1 MSRDQRDA
9 AHLDGRKKSGTRMD
23 LTDKE
28 RLGRGLDAL
37 GEGLRPIVDERMTAA
52 VHGKVWVPLYE
63 AKESARLGRPFK
75 AEASDPRLLL
85 RIMRHERAVFTDVDA
100 SQRAWAE
107 ELIQTSNRWAHAAA
121 ITRQQTDR
129 ALDTMILLA
138 ESLDLELT
146 IERLV
151 TLRAG
156 ALTSGPSVTVTDD
169 RASDSSSAPALVGA
183 DLTTTNLD
191 APAPHDVVEPL
202 EDSVLQPEPI
212 VPGSGQGGRRAVST
226 GVRPLS
232 VRVGSLDVVV
242 VYHEA
247 INYALIH
254 NGVSPLVSAR
264 LRNTGDVPIEIESI
278 EVSIDPLAQGSDV
291 PVAIPLVLHPGIL
304 AAGAEIDVPAH
315 QLAWRVN
322 VAPFLAL
329 DESATTAIALG
340 VRALGASREDS
351 GPLRL
356 LTVDEWWARGIP
368 ESIAAFVRPNDPVIS
383 TLLGEAAELL
393 AARTGSPSLEGYQ
406 SGPERVHQIA
416 EAIYDAMQARQIRYV
431 EPPASF
437 EGTGQRVRSHAQ
449 VLDERWGTC
458 LDLACTYAAALE
470 QAGVRPIL
478 ALVEGHAFAGFLTE
492 DSQLPT
498 IAVVDL
504 GIVTTIADS
513 SLFDAVET
521 TALCSGEST
530 TSFDEARGHVRRW
543 WTADLD
549 ELRFLL
555 DVHAAHRRVK
565 PLPTIRK
572 EGDTRVVEVVR
583 EAVSIPAR
591 RIPAQVVPTGASVQ
605 AGSDAPARIE
615 KWRRALLDMTYMN
628 PLLKRKDASS
638 IPLHVPAGGIGAFE
652 DKIASK
658 ERVRLVPHD
667 ELAAIHSAQGA
678 RTARDVDTDVLRRIL
693 EEENTLYAA
702 LSTKE
707 YRTKLVNLARKAR
720 TVTEETGTNNLYLTL
735 GTLEWTERAKK
746 GAAPLFLL
754 PVKLVGGR
762 GTTPFTLEVDDS
774 REMEPNYCLVE
785 KLRLTWGLEIPELSN
800 PGSDDSGIDIDG
812 AFAAVRTAILR
823 SNATSFHVE
832 ETAHLALLQFSTLEM
847 WRDLS
852 TNWASF
858 MERPVVRHLVKTA
871 GQPFIDD
878 IDVPEADKGAEAT
891 TYLPIPAD
899 GSQLEAVRWAAAG
912 KSFILEGPPGT
923 GKSQTITNLISHLL
937 AEGKKVL
944 FVAEKPAAL
953 EVVKKRLDDVGLGTF
968 SLDLHGRNQTVS
980 AVREQ
985 LTAALEAQVGGA
997 STWDALRSGYRG
1009 LVESLSRYP
1018 DQVHEEG
1025 PVGVSS
1031 WEARQVLLELQEI
1044 VAGGQADIE
1053 VPRALVMG
1061 ATPLG
1066 TVYDAARDLGNALLD
1081 LGTAPSVSPW
1091 RLAGALDA
1099 DALDRPAIAR
1109 ALARVGAADQVVSDP
1124 ILRALTAIAR
1134 TPVEFEAIAAWLDS
1148 ARAGVGRSTV
1158 EASALVTPQW
1168 RAHAEQTMSAV
1179 ARFRSTYGPQLGVFA
1194 PGVMTFDLDGLVARS
1209 VAIDGRLFGKKKLRR
1224 ALLAELAP
1232 VMAVSPG
1239 EPLPF
1244 ALGTVT
1250 AVLRGLVS
1258 VREALGGLV
1267 GYAGQLPG
1275 IALPFAW
1282 NPLDHGQASE
1292 LDRSVHSLDAAHRLR
1307 ATLGA
1312 GRPEAATA
1320 QATADAVT
1328 VEVLRTRT
1336 PGDVLPGAAVREL
1349 GTAWSGY
1356 VAVLGANPEGLEFWL
1371 AGRSRGL
1378 AMSDDLLQWTADSAG
1393 GAFIRLQRWVR
1404 VRRALTVLT
1413 GLGLG
1418 VVERP
1423 VLSGK
1428 LLGPDVENSIRL
1440 AVARE
1445 VLAERFDSTGLS
1457 AFDDVARSRLVERF
1471 VDTGHDVRRR
1481 MVAELPA
1488 RIVRARTFDPGQ
1500 RVGMVADLR
1509 QQLSRRRS
1517 GLPIRQLLH
1526 RYGSLITEITPCVL
1540 MSPHSVARFL
1550 PSDAVD
1556 FDVVVFDEAS
1566 QIRVP
1571 EAIGAMGRG
1580 KAVVVVGDS
1589 KQMPPTAMFSSTSA
1603 PEDEESVNEESL
1615 PVPSDLESILSEASE
1630 SRLPRLLLSWHY
1642 RSRDESLIAFSNQH
1656 YYDGRLSSFPTP
1668 PVSGATSALLLRRVE
1683 GEWEGGTRGAARVNR
1698 AEAEAVVEEVRRR
1711 IFANPG
1717 QSIGVVTFNTQQRD
1731 LIFDALDADPDQRIR
1746 AALDQEVEPVFVK
1759 NLENVQGDER
1769 DVILFTLA
1777 FAKDARGKVPLN
1789 WGPLTRA
1796 GGERRLNV
1804 AVTRAKEQ
1812 VVIFASFDP
1821 HDLDLSTSGSVGLEH
1836 LKDYLLL
1843 AKNGVEHASLR
1854 RPSVRDRHREEV
1866 VGALLQAGL
1875 EVRSNVG
1882 LSDFTVDLAVR
1893 TGASSPWVAVMLD
1906 GPVWASRG
1914 SVGDREGLPSAVLVG
1929 SMGWARVERVWLP
1942 TWIRDSASVVS
1953 TIEAAAKAVG
1963 AEPTRGEPEVAGPHS
1978 GLAPVNLVGASAR
1991 GDAAYQ
1997 SQTIDGLSFESGSGS
2012 RQRYAGTV
2020 SSPEVSA
2027 IPGSAIFR
2035 AASDGVRHSTWV
2047 LDDATSV
2054 RSKRIVRAEID
2065 DIVATEG
2072 PILVDRLARTLA
2084 GRFDLARVR
2093 EGRRA
2098 QILALIPRGV
2108 VKKAL
2113 NGDLVAWP
2121 VGVDP
2126 EGYTSFRLN
2135 DGEDKRDIGDVPF
2148 HELRN
2153 TMLAVVRRAH
2163 GLSDEDTLRET
2174 ARVFGVGRLASKVRP
2189 RLEDVLDAA
2198 VREGRLVE
2206 RAGMV
2211 QAN

>member
-1 MSRDQRDA
+1 M
-9 AHLDGRKKSGTRMD
+9 
-23 LTDKE
+23 
-28 RLGRGLDAL
+28 
-37 GEGLRPIVDERMTAA
+37 
-52 VHGKVWVPLYE
+52 
-63 AKESARLGRPFK
+63 
-75 AEASDPRLLL
+75 
-85 RIMRHERAVFTDVDA
+85 
-100 SQRAWAE
+100 
-107 ELIQTSNRWAHAAA
+107 
-121 ITRQQTDR
+121 
-129 ALDTMILLA
+129 
-138 ESLDLELT
+138 
-146 IERLV
+146 
-151 TLRAG
+151 
-156 ALTSGPSVTVTDD
+156 
-169 RASDSSSAPALVGA
+169 
-183 DLTTTNLD
+183 
-191 APAPHDVVEPL
+191 
-202 EDSVLQPEPI
+202 
-212 VPGSGQGGRRAVST
+212 
-226 GVRPLS
+226 
-232 VRVGSLDVVV
+232 
-242 VYHEA
+242 
-247 INYALIH
+247 
-254 NGVSPLVSAR
+254 
-264 LRNTGDVPIEIESI
+264 
-278 EVSIDPLAQGSDV
+278 
-291 PVAIPLVLHPGIL
+291 
-304 AAGAEIDVPAH
+304 
-315 QLAWRVN
+315 N

-329 DESATTAIALG
+329 DESATTTITLG
-340 VRALGASREDS
+340 VRASGSSREDC

-368 ESIAAFVRPNDPVIS
+368 ESIAAFVRPNDPVIA

-393 AARTGSPSLEGYQ
+393 ADRTGSPSLEGYQ

-416 EAIYDAMQARQIRYV
+416 EAVYDAMQARQIRYV

-470 QAGVRPIL
+470 QAGVHPIL

-543 WTADLD
+543 WSAGLD

-565 PLPTIRK
+565 PLPTIRT

-583 EAVSIPAR
+583 EAVPVPAR
-591 RIPAQVVPTGASVQ
+591 RIPAQVVPTGVSAQ
-605 AGSDAPARIE
+605 PGSDAPARIE

-858 MERPVVRHLVKTA
+858 MERPVVRHLVETA
-871 GQPFIDD
+871 GQPFVDD

-985 LTAALEAQVGGA
+985 LTAALEAQVDGA
-997 STWDALRSGYRG
+997 STWDALRSSYRG

-1044 VAGGQADIE
+1044 VAGGEADIE
-1053 VPRALVMG
+1053 APRALVMG

-1081 LGTAPSVSPW
+1081 LGTAPAVSPW

-1099 DALDRPAIAR
+1099 DALDRPAIAG

-1124 ILRALTAIAR
+1124 VLRALTTIAR

-1148 ARAGVGRSTV
+1148 VRAGVGRSTV
-1158 EASALVTPQW
+1158 EASTQVTPQW
-1168 RAHAEQTMSAV
+1168 RAHAEQTISAV

-1232 VMAVSPG
+1232 VMTVSSG

-1267 GYAGQLPG
+1267 GYASQLPG

-1292 LDRSVHSLDAAHRLR
+1292 VDRSVHGLDAAHRLR

-1312 GRPEAATA
+1312 GRPEASTA

-1328 VEVLRTRT
+1328 AEVLRTRT

-1378 AMSDDLLQWTADSAG
+1378 AMSDDLLQWRADSAG

-1457 AFDDVARSRLVERF
+1457 AFDDLARSRLVERF
-1471 VDTGHDVRRR
+1471 VDTGQDVRRR

-1526 RYGSLITEITPCVL
+1526 RYGALITEITPCVL

-1603 PEDEESVNEESL
+1603 PEDEEGTVNEESL

-1668 PVSGATSALLLRRVE
+1668 PVNGATSALLLRRVE
-1683 GEWEGGTRGAARVNR
+1683 GEWEGGSRGAARVNR

-1731 LIFDALDADPDQRIR
+1731 LIFDALDADPDPRIR
-1746 AALDQEVEPVFVK
+1746 TALDQEVEPVFVK

-1854 RPSVRDRHREEV
+1854 RPSARDRHREEV
-1866 VGALLQAGL
+1866 VGALEETGL
-1875 EVRSNVG
+1875 EVRSNIG

-1893 TGASSPWVAVMLD
+1893 TDASSPWVAVMLD

-1942 TWIRDSASVVS
+1942 TWIRDPAAVV
-1953 TIEAAAKAVG
+1953 TGIEAAAKAAGV
-1963 AEPTRGEPEVAGPHS
+1963 EPTREGPEVPVPPSGPEPMDLTS
-1978 GLAPVNLVGASAR
+1978 VSTDEVLTRELVPGAVDR
-1991 GDAAYQ
+1991 EVQDALRP
-1997 SQTIDGLSFESGSGS
+1997 GG
-2012 RQRYAGTV
+2012 RYAGV
-2020 SSPEVSA
+2020 VSA
-2027 IPGSAIFR
+2027 PVASPIPGSTTFR
-2035 AASDGVRHSTWV
+2035 AASDGIRHSTWV
-2047 LDDATSV
+2047 LDDSTSV
-2054 RSKRIVRAEID
+2054 RSKKIVRAEID
-2065 DIVATEG
+2065 DIIATEG

-2084 GRFDLARVR
+2084 GRFDLTRVR
-2093 EGRRA
+2093 EGRRE
-2098 QILALIPRGV
+2098 QILALVPRGV

-2113 NGDLVAWP
+2113 NGDRVAWP
-2121 VGVDP
+2121 VDVDP
-2126 EGYTSFRLN
+2126 EIYGGFRLN
-2135 DGEDKRDIGDVPF
+2135 DGEEKRDIGDVPY

-2153 TMLAVVRRAH
+2153 TMVAVVRRAH
-2163 GLSDEDTLRET
+2163 GLTDEDTLRET

-2198 VREGRLVE
+2198 VREGLLVE

-2211 QAN
+2211 QADLA